1 MTRVAP
7 MRSNTPLTI
16 ETSGADPMRQSIALC
31 RAIISEHSKS
41 FSLASR
47 LLPRSSRDAAVVVY
61 AWCRRADDA
70 IDQAVIP
77 AGNSEGEQHLDAV
90 LDRLRSEL
98 DSVYAGQHQ
107 PEPVLSAFQ
116 QVAFHRHIPQLYPQE
131 LLAGMEMDVRPTVY
145 QSMDDLLL
153 YCHRVAGIVG
163 LMMCHVL
170 GIAHDDALPH
180 AAHLGLAMQLTNIC
194 RDVEED
200 WQRGRCYLPREILS
214 ASSATLL
221 SSRASSQLPNDLRR
235 DLVQPVRRLLEL
247 AEGYYRSGDAGLR
260 YLDAKSAWAIRTA
273 RLVYSAI
280 GDRIARQGHD
290 VGAGRAFVPT
300 TRKLTLVARS
310 LAESLVSLPGRAFR
324 RSPPQIP
331 TRLLEY
337 PAAVSLNGQ

>member
-7 MRSNTPLTI
+7 TRSHIPLTI

-70 IDQAVIP
+70 IDQAAIP
-77 AGNSEGEQHLDAV
+77 NGKAEECEEYLDIV

-98 DSVYAGQHQ
+98 DSIYAGHHQ
-107 PEPVLSAFQ
+107 TDPVLSAFQ
-116 QVAFHRHIPQLYPQE
+116 QVAFHRHIPLLYPQE

-200 WQRGRCYLPREILS
+200 WQRGRCYLPRDILS
-214 ASSATLL
+214 ASSASLL
-221 SSRASSQLPNDLRR
+221 SSAPSTELPSDIRR

-247 AEGYYRSGDAGLR
+247 AESYYRSGDAGLR

-273 RLVYSAI
+273 RLVYSTI

-300 TRKLTLVARS
+300 TRKLSLVARS
-310 LAESLVSLPGRAFR
+310 LAESIISLPSRAFR

-337 PAAVSLNGQ
+337 PAAVLLNG